1 MSPQHEANWELNT
14 AEYSSYLRFWLSL
27 YETNLQ
33 NKTRET
39 EKEKLF
45 TVFCESGSLYI
56 VSFSVGL
63 SGS

>member
-27 YETNLQ
+27 YETNLK
-33 NKTRET
+33 NKKEK

-45 TVFCESGSLYI
+45 TVFCELGSFYI